1 MFFMKKILNTLFI
14 LLAFGIAANAQ
25 FNYDLTV
32 RQETYQ
38 PLTTGTDI
46 TGGNVWD
53 DEHFKV
59 PLGFSFAL
67 DGQTI
72 TDFSLLSATGCATDT
87 QSQLSA
93 FLLTDLDLQDRGY
106 DSNIAKSPIRYIVS
120 GSAPNRIFKCEVAN
134 AGIYDEEAIYGTQD
148 DSVNL
153 QVWLYEGSN
162 ILEIHYGPTQ
172 LTYPADYF
180 LFTGYPVVGFIRNID
195 FNSSTGSFDDL
206 YMLQGNANAP
216 IIDSVADIFSI
227 SGGLNSYPSSGT
239 VYRFSPKPVSVNGV
253 DADKNSIKLVSNI
266 GSDKVI
272 VKKNNDQE
280 AYYSVLSMNG
290 ATMNIS
296 GTLARGNNDINI
308 SNLPNGMYLLHV
320 QSKSSR
326 QTYRIV
332 KY

>member
-1 MFFMKKILNTLFI
+1 MKKILNTLLI
-14 LLAFGIAANAQ
+14 LLTVCITASAQ

-32 RQETYQ
+32 RQQTYQ
-38 PLTTGTDI
+38 PLTSGTDI

-53 DEHFKV
+53 DEFFQV
-59 PLGFSFAL
+59 PLGFSFSL

-87 QSQLSA
+87 QNKVSV

-134 AGIYDEEAIYGTQD
+134 AGIYDEEMLYGTQN

-180 LFTGYPVVGFIRNID
+180 LFTGYPVMGFIRNVD
-195 FNSSTGSFDDL
+195 FNSSTSSFDDF
-206 YMLQGNANAP
+206 YMLQGSAGAP
-216 IIDSVADIFSI
+216 AIDSVADIFNI
-227 SGGLNSYPSSGT
+227 SGGLNSYPPSGT
-239 VYRFSPKPVSVNGV
+239 VYRFSPKPVSIDGI
-253 DADKNSIKLVSNI
+253 DAETNNIKLVSNI

-272 VKKNNDQE
+272 VKKNNEQQ
-280 AYYSVLSMNG
+280 AYYSVLNMNG

-296 GTLARGNNDINI
+296 GTLTRGNNDINI

-320 QSKSSR
+320 QSKNSR